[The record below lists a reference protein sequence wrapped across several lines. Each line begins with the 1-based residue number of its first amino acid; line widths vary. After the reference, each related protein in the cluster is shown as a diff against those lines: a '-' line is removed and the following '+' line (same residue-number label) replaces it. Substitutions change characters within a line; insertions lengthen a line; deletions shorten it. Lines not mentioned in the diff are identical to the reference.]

1 MSRTFTAR
9 NSSQEFT
16 RYKAN
21 GLGRMYSRR
30 YPIKIAPHSL
40 MYEAGDLWT
49 EITSTSP
56 TFGALMQLHPCLH
69 KPLRGVKQDTL
80 QSLEPKAYRSH
91 AQKMQW
97 PWLPDMISSSQWN
110 TITYH
115 YIYISFYIC
124 LHALTWSVSQ
134 NWYWIRS
141 NALAQTFLQPAISTP
156 NMSAS
161 LGPPETEN
169 PYGIPKTK
177 CQENGIVIQA
187 SFTRDSSP
195 AGSKMGLPF
204 MTTSTPVT
212 GWL

>member
-16 RYKAN
+16 RYEAN

-80 QSLEPKAYRSH
+80 QSLEPKHIVPMRKKCNGHGFQIWS
-91 AQKMQW
+91 
-97 PWLPDMISSSQWN
+97 PRVSGTLLRI
-110 TITYH
+110 II
-115 YIYISFYIC
+115 YIYHSISAYML
-124 LHALTWSVSQ
+124 LHGVSVKTCIGFAAMRWHKLSYNQ
-134 NWYWIRS
+134 Q
-141 NALAQTFLQPAISTP
+141 LARQTCPRAWTAWDGQPLWHT
-156 NMSAS
+156 
-161 LGPPETEN
+161 
-169 PYGIPKTK
+169 
-177 CQENGIVIQA
+177 
-187 SFTRDSSP
+187 
-195 AGSKMGLPF
+195 
-204 MTTSTPVT
+204 
-212 GWL
+212 

>member
-30 YPIKIAPHSL
+30 YPIKIAPRSL

-115 YIYISFYIC
+115 YIYIYHSISAYMLLHGVSVKTCIGFAAMRWHKLSYNQQLARQTCPRAWDRLRRTTLMAYLKQNVKKMVSSFK
-124 LHALTWSVSQ
+124 LHSPEILHQPVPKWG
-134 NWYWIRS
+134 
-141 NALAQTFLQPAISTP
+141 FLS
-156 NMSAS
+156 
-161 LGPPETEN
+161 
-169 PYGIPKTK
+169 
-177 CQENGIVIQA
+177 
-187 SFTRDSSP
+187 
-195 AGSKMGLPF
+195 
-204 MTTSTPVT
+204 
-212 GWL
+212 